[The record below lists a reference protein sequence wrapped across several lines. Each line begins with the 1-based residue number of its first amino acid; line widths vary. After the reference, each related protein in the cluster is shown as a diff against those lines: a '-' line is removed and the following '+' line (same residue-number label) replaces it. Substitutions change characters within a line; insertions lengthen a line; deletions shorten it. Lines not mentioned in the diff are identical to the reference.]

1 VKLKKK
7 RFELAIVLCNLM
19 LFSFSFLILM
29 EVDMHLLVCTVDT
42 IVYFELSF
50 FFNSFALAA

>member
-1 VKLKKK
+1 
-7 RFELAIVLCNLM
+7 M
-19 LFSFSFLILM
+19 DM
-29 EVDMHLLVCTVDT
+29 DMHLLVCTVDT